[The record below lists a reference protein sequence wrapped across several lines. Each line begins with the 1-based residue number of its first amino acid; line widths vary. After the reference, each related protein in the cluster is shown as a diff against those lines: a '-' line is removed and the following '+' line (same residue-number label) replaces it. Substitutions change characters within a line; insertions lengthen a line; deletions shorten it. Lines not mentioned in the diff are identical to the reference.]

1 MKKTIYNGKIVLSD
15 KVIENG
21 YVTFD
26 NGIITYVGDG
36 NPSIDGEMIDAC
48 GNYLS
53 AGFVDIHCH
62 GGGDADFN
70 DGEVESFI
78 IPACLHATHGTTTL
92 VPTITTGPAED
103 VLAAFKNFNKAKNSE
118 YDGARIVGIHMEG
131 PYLSKV
137 QAGAQDPRYIRNPE
151 REDYENL
158 IKNSENSIIRWTV
171 APELE
176 GAEEFSKYLKE
187 HGILVSIGHSNAVYE
202 EVERAHNSGAELL
215 THFYSGMS
223 TITRVDG
230 YRKLGVIESGYVIDD
245 MNVEVIADGHH
256 LPRELLLMIYKFKG
270 PDRIA
275 LVTDSMRGAGMP
287 DGETVLGNRE
297 TGLRCIIEGGVAK
310 LPDRTAFAG
319 SVCTADRLVRTM
331 YKTVGV
337 PICEAIRMMTETPAR
352 FIGLDKECGTLEVG
366 KRADFVIFDDD
377 VNVYATVV
385 SGKTVYKK

>member
-26 NGIITYVGDG
+26 NGVILSVGEGKPDG
-36 NPSIDGEMIDAC
+36 GEMIDAE
-48 GNYLS
+48 GKFVS

-103 VLAAFKNFNKAKNSE
+103 VLVAFKSFNEAKNSE

-131 PYLSKV
+131 PYLSKE
-137 QAGAQDPRYIRNPE
+137 QAGAQDPRYIRAPK

-158 IKNSENSIIRWTV
+158 IKNSDNSIIRWTV

-176 GAEEFSKYLKE
+176 GAEEFSRYLKKR
-187 HGILVSIGHSNAVYE
+187 GILVSIGHSNAVYE
-202 EVERAHNSGAELL
+202 DVERAYNSGAELL

-230 YRKLGVIESGYVIDD
+230 YRKLGVIESGYVIDE

-270 PDRIA
+270 SDRIA

-287 DGETVLGNRE
+287 EGDTILGNRQ

-331 YKTVGV
+331 YKGVGV
-337 PICEAIRMMTETPAR
+337 SIVEAIRMMSETPAR
-352 FIGLDKECGTLEVG
+352 LIGRDNECGTLEAG
-366 KRADFVIFDDD
+366 KRADLVIFDDD
-377 VNVYATVV
+377 IKVCTTIVG
-385 SGKTVYKK
+385 GKTVYKV

>member
-1 MKKTIYNGKIVLSD
+1 MKKTVYNAKIVMPD
-15 KVIENG
+15 EVIENG
-21 YVTFD
+21 YVTYE
-26 NGIITYVGDG
+26 NGVILSVVEGKPD
-36 NPSIDGEMIDAC
+36 IDGEMLDAE
-48 GNYLS
+48 GKFVS

-78 IPACLHATHGTTTL
+78 IPARMHATHGTTTL

-103 VLAAFKNFNKAKNSE
+103 VLTAFKSFNTARNSE

-131 PYLSKV
+131 PYLSHA
-137 QAGAQDPRYIRNPE
+137 QAGAQDPRYIRAPK

-176 GAEEFSKYLKE
+176 GAEEFSRYLKE

-202 EVERAHNSGAELL
+202 DVEKAYNSGAELL

-230 YRKLGVIESGYVIDD
+230 YRKLGVIESGYVIDG

-270 PDRIA
+270 SDRIA

-287 DGETVLGNRE
+287 EGDTVLGNRE
-297 TGLRCIIEGGVAK
+297 TGLHCIIEGGVAK

-337 PICEAIRMMTETPAR
+337 SISEAIKMMTATPAR
-352 FIGLDKECGTLEVG
+352 LIGLDGEVGTLEKG
-366 KRADFVIFDDD
+366 KRADLVIFDDD
-377 VNVYATVV
+377 INIFETVV
-385 SGKTVYKK
+385 GGKTVYKA